1 MPSFN
6 PLDFFCCR
14 KSRWRGSGSPAPA
27 TQDTT
32 ALQPVP
38 SLNPRLEEQQ
48 EEPEPTCQNT
58 PMGLSDMVW
67 AVPEY
72 QSSFESDSVTNQ
84 HIESDSD
91 SFISDRDLP
100 RSTKPGTAFGAVRKK
115 LIRSI
120 SHNNSSDQPSRIS
133 VGNSEEEV
141 ARRAELRRIMRLRIR
156 DQLESDEA
164 EDQLES
170 KPTVS
175 ILRVASSADSSPP
188 VSGPRDAIEF
198 GVNNSSSSNGQ
209 PARLDQ
215 ERRDYGPPE
224 DFGGPR
230 KGSNALERASSE
242 QLDVVGRNDDSSEDA
257 AIQRPSPIHPST
269 RISLADDLGLSS
281 SQKSFQLSNS
291 SGRLHRILGPDSSF
305 NNRQASSGDGQSAL
319 GVWLIAQGLRS
330 RDNSAIFFD
339 EDEDAQ
345 TRNANGKAAYSS
357 PVVGTQATPETR
369 DCHQQGS
376 AFINPPRK
384 LDPQCQLESSI
395 QNDFDDNLAFSGEIP
410 WGSTVRALLNSFTDN
425 TSSSDPSKSPPSP
438 VRSKNNLYK
447 LDLKDLE
454 SMELS
459 PFRWRSRDFPRDK
472 GDLNS
477 QNHRLTHIG
486 ATHSKT
492 RSHGV
497 ISNVQSEADAASM
510 VQSESASFVQR
521 EAELRTIKRRFS
533 EALTQKN
540 PEKTVFTRFRE
551 DFSHSGARSP
561 VKKPS
566 TSNICL
572 AIPTSHFRAKSE
584 GSLYWHGK
592 DHRDA
597 PRAQKFLLVPAER
610 TKVHEKGT
618 SDKSTRRSNMSIRP
632 YMSRLPTEEY
642 RKPSLERQES
652 ATDLWQRAVRLEA
665 ESRHSSSFL
674 NTPNHD
680 QRSLSSNR
688 SLKRTGAAR
697 NSNNSI
703 CDVRREISQ
712 LTPSTNERSS
722 LNNSKW
728 LIERWVSQMRPRSN
742 HPTESATSVGLVRP
756 RDFAVKHVTS
766 EGQIRWATDTGSGRD
781 DQHAHTLPR
790 SLSTRFGGLVK
801 SKMNRMM
808 PSKALRHRVSQVF
821 ISRSV
826 TSSPPHME
834 YPEMGIRPTES
845 GYTEIQAMGREI
857 NYMKGRAHLQTPERD
872 LSKPHSSRSLGDR
885 VVALM
890 HDAIGQRHSKHD
902 EPLQS
907 VDIPMVPFT
916 PSLARQSIAATTTD
930 FFVTPKS
937 HLSDDGES
945 DEEKN
950 EGEGS
955 SATRERETCQVILHS
970 DRTLPKP
977 LFAASITKFDNRTH
991 SSPEN
996 KTPG

>member
-14 KSRWRGSGSPAPA
+14 KSRWRGSGSSAPA

-38 SLNPRLEEQQ
+38 SLLPRLEEQQ
-48 EEPEPTCQNT
+48 EEPGPTCQNT
-58 PMGLSDMVW
+58 LMGLSDMVW
-67 AVPEY
+67 VVPED

-84 HIESDSD
+84 HVDSDSD
-91 SFISDRDLP
+91 SFISDRDLL

-115 LIRSI
+115 LIKSI

-170 KPTVS
+170 KPTIS
-175 ILRVASSADSSPP
+175 IRRVASSADSSPP

-215 ERRDYGPPE
+215 ERRDHGPPE
-224 DFGGPR
+224 DLGGPQ
-230 KGSNALERASSE
+230 KSSNAPERASSE
-242 QLDVVGRNDDSSEDA
+242 QPDVEGRNDDSSEDA
-257 AIQRPSPIHPST
+257 VIQRPLAIHPSAH
-269 RISLADDLGLSS
+269 ISMADDLGLSP
-281 SQKSFQLSNS
+281 SQKSFQLSNRF
-291 SGRLHRILGPDSSF
+291 GRLDRILGPDSSF

-330 RDNSAIFFD
+330 RDNSDIFFD

-345 TRNANGKAAYSS
+345 TRNINGKAAYSS
-357 PVVGTQATPETR
+357 PVVGREKSLLASGTQATPETR

-376 AFINPPRK
+376 AFVNPPRE
-384 LDPQCQLESSI
+384 LDPQCQLEPSI
-395 QNDFDDNLAFSGEIP
+395 QKDFDDNLAFSGEIP
-410 WGSTVRALLNSFTDN
+410 WGST
-425 TSSSDPSKSPPSP
+425 
-438 VRSKNNLYK
+438 
-447 LDLKDLE
+447 
-454 SMELS
+454 
-459 PFRWRSRDFPRDK
+459 
-472 GDLNS
+472 
-477 QNHRLTHIG
+477 
-486 ATHSKT
+486 T

-510 VQSESASFVQR
+510 AQSESASFVQR

-551 DFSHSGARSP
+551 NFSHSGARSP

-566 TSNICL
+566 TSNVCL
-572 AIPTSHFRAKSE
+572 TIPTSHFRAKSE
-584 GSLYWHGK
+584 GSIYRHVK
-592 DHRDA
+592 DHRGA
-597 PRAQKFLLVPAER
+597 PREQKFLLVPTER
-610 TKVHEKGT
+610 TKVHEKGA
-618 SDKSTRRSNMSIRP
+618 SDRSTRRSNMSIRP

-665 ESRHSSSFL
+665 ESRHSGSFL

-688 SLKRTGAAR
+688 SLKRTAAAR

-703 CDVRREISQ
+703 HDVRREISQ
-712 LTPSTNERSS
+712 LTPSTDERSS
-722 LNNSKW
+722 PNSSKW
-728 LIERWVSQMRPRSN
+728 LIERWVSQMRPRST
-742 HPTESATSVGLVRP
+742 HPTESVTSVGLVGPPRSWSKFPSFNREERNRNITSRDEVRP

-781 DQHAHTLPR
+781 DQQTHTLPR

-808 PSKALRHRVSQVF
+808 PSKALRHRMSQVF

-857 NYMKGRAHLQTPERD
+857 NYMKSRAHLQTPERD

-890 HDAIGQRHSKHD
+890 HEAIGQRHPKHD
-902 EPLQS
+902 EPLQL

-950 EGEGS
+950 GGEGG
-955 SATRERETCQVILHS
+955 SAKARERETCQVILGS
-970 DRTLPKP
+970 DRTLSKP
-977 LFAASITKFDNRTH
+977 LFAASIA
-991 SSPEN
+991 
-996 KTPG
+996 

>member
-14 KSRWRGSGSPAPA
+14 KSRWRGSGSSAPA

-32 ALQPVP
+32 PLQPVP
-38 SLNPRLEEQQ
+38 SLLPRLEEQQ
-48 EEPEPTCQNT
+48 EEPGPTCQNT
-58 PMGLSDMVW
+58 LMGLSDMVW
-67 AVPEY
+67 VVPED

-84 HIESDSD
+84 HIDSDSD

-100 RSTKPGTAFGAVRKK
+100 RSTKPGTPFGAVRKK
-115 LIRSI
+115 IIRSI

-170 KPTVS
+170 KPTIS
-175 ILRVASSADSSPP
+175 IRRVASSADSSPP

-215 ERRDYGPPE
+215 ERRDHGPPE
-224 DFGGPR
+224 DLGGPQ
-230 KGSNALERASSE
+230 KSSNAPERASSE
-242 QLDVVGRNDDSSEDA
+242 QPDVEGRNDDSSEDA
-257 AIQRPSPIHPST
+257 VIQRPSPIHPSAH
-269 RISLADDLGLSS
+269 ISMADDLGLSP
-281 SQKSFQLSNS
+281 SQKSFQLSNR
-291 SGRLHRILGPDSSF
+291 SGRLDRILGPDSSF

-330 RDNSAIFFD
+330 RDNSDIFFD

-345 TRNANGKAAYSS
+345 TRNVNGKAAYSS
-357 PVVGTQATPETR
+357 PVVGREKSLLASGTQATPETR

-376 AFINPPRK
+376 AFVNPPRK
-384 LDPQCQLESSI
+384 LDPQCQLEPSI
-395 QNDFDDNLAFSGEIP
+395 QKDFDDNLAFSGEIP
-410 WGSTVRALLNSFTDN
+410 WGST
-425 TSSSDPSKSPPSP
+425 
-438 VRSKNNLYK
+438 
-447 LDLKDLE
+447 
-454 SMELS
+454 
-459 PFRWRSRDFPRDK
+459 
-472 GDLNS
+472 
-477 QNHRLTHIG
+477 
-486 ATHSKT
+486 T

-510 VQSESASFVQR
+510 AQSESASFVQR

-566 TSNICL
+566 TSNVCL
-572 AIPTSHFRAKSE
+572 TIPTSHFRAKSE
-584 GSLYWHGK
+584 GS
-592 DHRDA
+592 
-597 PRAQKFLLVPAER
+597 
-610 TKVHEKGT
+610 
-618 SDKSTRRSNMSIRP
+618 I
-632 YMSRLPTEEY
+632 Y
-642 RKPSLERQES
+642 R
-652 ATDLWQRAVRLEA
+652 
-665 ESRHSSSFL
+665 
-674 NTPNHD
+674 HD
-680 QRSLSSNR
+680 
-688 SLKRTGAAR
+688 
-697 NSNNSI
+697 
-703 CDVRREISQ
+703 
-712 LTPSTNERSS
+712 ERSS
-722 LNNSKW
+722 PNSSKW
-728 LIERWVSQMRPRSN
+728 LIERWVSQMRPRST
-742 HPTESATSVGLVRP
+742 HPTESVTSVGLVGPPRSWSKFPSFNREERNRNITSRDEVRP

-781 DQHAHTLPR
+781 DQQAHTLPR

-808 PSKALRHRVSQVF
+808 PSKTLRHRMSQVF

-890 HDAIGQRHSKHD
+890 HEAIGQRHPKHD
-902 EPLQS
+902 EPLQL

-950 EGEGS
+950 GGEGG
-955 SATRERETCQVILHS
+955 SAKAREREACQVILGS
-970 DRTLPKP
+970 DRTLSNP
-977 LFAASITKFDNRTH
+977 LFTASIAQFDNRTH

-996 KTPG
+996 RTPGQPGVAQEE

>member
-14 KSRWRGSGSPAPA
+14 KSRWRGSGSSAPA

-38 SLNPRLEEQQ
+38 SLLPRLEEQQ
-48 EEPEPTCQNT
+48 EEPGPTCQNT
-58 PMGLSDMVW
+58 LMGLSDMVW
-67 AVPEY
+67 VVPED

-84 HIESDSD
+84 HVDSDSD
-91 SFISDRDLP
+91 SFISDRDLL

-115 LIRSI
+115 LIKSI

-170 KPTVS
+170 KPTIS
-175 ILRVASSADSSPP
+175 IRRVASSADSSPP

-215 ERRDYGPPE
+215 ERRDHGPPE
-224 DFGGPR
+224 DLGGPQ
-230 KGSNALERASSE
+230 KSSNAPERASSE
-242 QLDVVGRNDDSSEDA
+242 QPDVEGRNDDSSEDA
-257 AIQRPSPIHPST
+257 VIQRPLAIHPSAH
-269 RISLADDLGLSS
+269 ISMADDLGLSP
-281 SQKSFQLSNS
+281 SQKSFQLSNRF
-291 SGRLHRILGPDSSF
+291 GRLDRILGPDSSF

-330 RDNSAIFFD
+330 RDNSDIFFD

-345 TRNANGKAAYSS
+345 TRNINGKAAYSS
-357 PVVGTQATPETR
+357 PVVGREKSLLASGTQATPETR

-376 AFINPPRK
+376 AFVNPPRE
-384 LDPQCQLESSI
+384 LDPQCQLEPSI
-395 QNDFDDNLAFSGEIP
+395 QKDFDDNLAFSGEIP

-438 VRSKNNLYK
+438 VRSKNNIYK

-459 PFRWRSRDFPRDK
+459 PFRWRSRDSPRDK
-472 GDLNS
+472 GNLNS

-510 VQSESASFVQR
+510 AQSESASFVQR

-551 DFSHSGARSP
+551 NFSHSGARSP

-566 TSNICL
+566 TSNVCL
-572 AIPTSHFRAKSE
+572 TIPTSHFRAKSE
-584 GSLYWHGK
+584 GSIYRHVK
-592 DHRDA
+592 DHRGA
-597 PRAQKFLLVPAER
+597 PREQKFLLVPTER
-610 TKVHEKGT
+610 TKVHEKGA
-618 SDKSTRRSNMSIRP
+618 SDRSTRRSNMSIRP

-652 ATDLWQRAVRLEA
+652 ATDLWQRAMNDLLQIARSGLSNVGCPKCDQDRL
-665 ESRHSSSFL
+665 
-674 NTPNHD
+674 T
-680 QRSLSSNR
+680 QQ
-688 SLKRTGAAR
+688 
-697 NSNNSI
+697 
-703 CDVRREISQ
+703 SQ
-712 LTPSTNERSS
+712 
-722 LNNSKW
+722 
-728 LIERWVSQMRPRSN
+728 
-742 HPTESATSVGLVRP
+742 
-756 RDFAVKHVTS
+756 
-766 EGQIRWATDTGSGRD
+766 
-781 DQHAHTLPR
+781 
-790 SLSTRFGGLVK
+790 
-801 SKMNRMM
+801 
-808 PSKALRHRVSQVF
+808 SQV
-821 ISRSV
+821 
-826 TSSPPHME
+826 
-834 YPEMGIRPTES
+834 
-845 GYTEIQAMGREI
+845 
-857 NYMKGRAHLQTPERD
+857 
-872 LSKPHSSRSLGDR
+872 
-885 VVALM
+885 
-890 HDAIGQRHSKHD
+890 
-902 EPLQS
+902 
-907 VDIPMVPFT
+907 
-916 PSLARQSIAATTTD
+916 
-930 FFVTPKS
+930 
-937 HLSDDGES
+937 
-945 DEEKN
+945 
-950 EGEGS
+950 
-955 SATRERETCQVILHS
+955 
-970 DRTLPKP
+970 
-977 LFAASITKFDNRTH
+977 
-991 SSPEN
+991 
-996 KTPG
+996 